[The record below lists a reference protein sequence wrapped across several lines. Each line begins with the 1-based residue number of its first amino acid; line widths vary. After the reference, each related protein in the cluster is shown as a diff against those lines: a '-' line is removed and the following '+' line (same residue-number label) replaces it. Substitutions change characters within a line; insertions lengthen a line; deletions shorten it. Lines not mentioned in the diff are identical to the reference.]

1 MVEKAVENDIA
12 VLAITNHNDV
22 SSVSVFRQV
31 ATKRGITI
39 FPGFELVSQEGIH
52 ILCLY
57 DHETGEDQLERYLGE
72 FGIRQPGVSV
82 ELATKSFTEALA
94 VVREQGGL
102 SIAAHVTNAK
112 GLFKMLSGKSR
123 IKAWQSP
130 DLSAIQIP
138 GAVSQL
144 PQDILPI
151 VQNQNPDYRRRHAA
165 GENLAVAVVNA
176 RDVTEPADL
185 DNPVA
190 SCWIKMSEITIEG
203 LRQAFLDPDSRIRL
217 DSDPKPKEH
226 AEILSLTWES
236 GFLDGVTIHFNPNLN
251 VLVGGRGAGKST
263 VIESLRYALAQE
275 PSGDDSGKTHD
286 GIVRD
291 VLRPATKLS
300 LRVRTLRPAPR
311 EYLIERTVPN
321 PPTVR
326 EESGQLSHLQ
336 PMDILPQVEIFG
348 QHEIAEVTRS
358 PEKRT
363 LLLNRF
369 MEPDKSLVRR
379 KAGVRRS
386 LELTRRLIQEALFEL
401 QHVDQQLTTL
411 PVLEEKLAQYQEAG
425 LEDRL
430 QEQSLLVREES
441 VMDSIPERVQPFG
454 EALDLL
460 WQELPINL
468 TFLSEK
474 ALAELPGRLIL
485 AEAVPVLQELDR
497 NLEQIAIQLAEALG
511 RADKGL
517 APVRENWEDRK
528 QAVEVEYQRILR
540 DLHTA
545 AVDGADFI
553 RLRGDIERLQPLQQ
567 HRTLLEKQLREQ
579 EDRRFA
585 LLTEWEDIKAAE
597 FRLLDRAASYVS
609 RQLRNR
615 VTIKVTAARERESL
629 CETLKEEIGGRLS
642 ETLDRIRQLPYLS
655 LPEFVQCCR
664 DGADKLR
671 QTYSIPL
678 AQAERLAKGTAETLM
693 KLEELELLPATE
705 IQLNTAATGEPPVWQ
720 ALDRLS
726 TGQKATAVLLL
737 LMLESEVP
745 LIIDQ
750 PEDDLDNR
758 FITDG
763 VVPGIRQA
771 KRQRQFIFATHN
783 ANIPVLGDAEL
794 ILGLTPSGEAYL
806 GNAEIRPEHAGS
818 IDAGPVRELVEEIL
832 EGGKEA
838 FETRRLKYGF

>member
-1 MVEKAVENDIA
+1 M
-12 VLAITNHNDV
+12 
-22 SSVSVFRQV
+22 S
-31 ATKRGITI
+31 ATGI
-39 FPGFELVSQEGIH
+39 
-52 ILCLY
+52 
-57 DHETGEDQLERYLGE
+57 
-72 FGIRQPGVSV
+72 
-82 ELATKSFTEALA
+82 EAA
-94 VVREQGGL
+94 KHSRRPREEVVRL
-102 SIAAHVTNAK
+102 
-112 GLFKMLSGKSR
+112 GK
-123 IKAWQSP
+123 
-130 DLSAIQIP
+130 
-138 GAVSQL
+138 
-144 PQDILPI
+144 
-151 VQNQNPDYRRRHAA
+151 
-165 GENLAVAVVNA
+165 
-176 RDVTEPADL
+176 
-185 DNPVA
+185 
-190 SCWIKMSEITIEG
+190 EIYK
-203 LRQAFLDPDSRIRL
+203 R
-217 DSDPKPKEH
+217 
-226 AEILSLTWES
+226 
-236 GFLDGVTIHFNPNLN
+236 
-251 VLVGGRGAGKST
+251 
-263 VIESLRYALAQE
+263 
-275 PSGDDSGKTHD
+275 
-286 GIVRD
+286 
-291 VLRPATKLS
+291 
-300 LRVRTLRPAPR
+300 
-311 EYLIERTVPN
+311 
-321 PPTVR
+321 
-326 EESGQLSHLQ
+326 
-336 PMDILPQVEIFG
+336 DILPQVEIFG

-671 QTYSIPL
+671 QT
-678 AQAERLAKGTAETLM
+678 
-693 KLEELELLPATE
+693 
-705 IQLNTAATGEPPVWQ
+705 
-720 ALDRLS
+720 
-726 TGQKATAVLLL
+726 
-737 LMLESEVP
+737 
-745 LIIDQ
+745 
-750 PEDDLDNR
+750 
-758 FITDG
+758 
-763 VVPGIRQA
+763 
-771 KRQRQFIFATHN
+771 
-783 ANIPVLGDAEL
+783 
-794 ILGLTPSGEAYL
+794 
-806 GNAEIRPEHAGS
+806 
-818 IDAGPVRELVEEIL
+818 
-832 EGGKEA
+832 
-838 FETRRLKYGF
+838 